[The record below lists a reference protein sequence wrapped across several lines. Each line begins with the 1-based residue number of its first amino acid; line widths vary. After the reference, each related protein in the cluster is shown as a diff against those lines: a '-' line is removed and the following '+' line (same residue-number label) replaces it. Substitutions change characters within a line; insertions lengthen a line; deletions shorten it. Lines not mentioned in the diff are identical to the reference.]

1 MAYGT
6 ENIQVLEGL
15 DAVRMRPGMYIG
27 STGSRGLHH
36 MLWEIV
42 DNAVDEAM
50 AGYAHHIEVTLHEDG
65 SASVFD
71 DGRGLPVDTHPTL
84 GVSGVEVI
92 YTRLHA
98 GGKFNNDL
106 YSYSGGLHGVGAS
119 VVNALSAWL
128 LVDVYRDFRHYRMR
142 FESTYDPL
150 LKKVIAGR
158 PAAPLKAM
166 GNTKLRGTL
175 VRFMPDERVF
185 ETNVFNGEAVARRLR
200 ELAYLNR
207 GLSITFTDERAS
219 APVQAV
225 ADAADELD
233 EGEETAA
240 QSTADAPAETH
251 AGTQTFHFDGGI
263 VDYVKYLN
271 ADKTPLFEEP
281 IYLEGMKDD
290 IIFRVAIQYT
300 DSYTENVFSYVNNIP
315 TGEGGSHETG
325 FRTAY
330 TKVMNDC
337 ARRLGALKDKDA
349 NLSGDDFREGMTAV
363 MLAMVKNPQ
372 FEGQT
377 KGKLGNTEVRPAVEA
392 ILTQQLNAWLD
403 DLKHA
408 ELAQQLVEKAV
419 RAAHVR
425 DAARKARD
433 VARTKSALE
442 AAPLVGKLSSC
453 TGRKP
458 EQNELFIVEGDSA
471 GGSAK
476 QGRDRRFQA
485 ILPLRGKPLNAE
497 KKRLDQVLS
506 NEEFR
511 SVITA
516 LGTNIDESF
525 SLRGLKYHK
534 VIILSDADQDG
545 AHIRAILLTFFYR
558 YMREL
563 ITEGHVYIGM
573 PPLYRVARGSRVEYA
588 YDDNELKTL
597 TKGAKNYTI
606 QRYKGLG
613 EMNPEQLW
621 STTMDPAS
629 RKLLQVT
636 IEDAAQVERRVTVL
650 MGDKVEPRREYISQY
665 ANFSRQDSFTEL
677 SNTLKARDDRA

>member
-1 MAYGT
+1 MTNHYDAR
-6 ENIQVLEGL
+6 NIQVLEGL

-42 DNAVDEAM
+42 DNSIDEAM
-50 AGYAHHIEVTLHEDG
+50 AGFATRVDVTLGRDG
-65 SASVFD
+65 SVTVQD
-71 DGRGLPVDTHPTL
+71 NGRGMPVDIHPTM

-92 YTRLHA
+92 YTKLHA
-98 GGKFNNDL
+98 GGKFNSEN
-106 YSYSGGLHGVGAS
+106 YAYSGGLHGVGAS
-119 VVNALSAWL
+119 VVNALSRWVE
-128 LVDVYRDFRHYRMR
+128 VDVCRDFQHWHIR
-142 FESTYDPL
+142 FESAWDEKE
-150 LKKVIAGR
+150 KKIVAGR
-158 PAAPLKAM
+158 ATGPLTLV
-166 GNTKLRGTL
+166 GNTKERGSR
-175 VRFMPDERVF
+175 VRFLPDDRVF
-185 ETNVFNGEAVARRLR
+185 ETVTFNGETVARRLR

-207 GLSITFTDERAS
+207 GLTITFLDER
-219 APVQAV
+219 
-225 ADAADELD
+225 
-233 EGEETAA
+233 ETAA
-240 QSTADAPAETH
+240 AAAEEEDKRPAGREIYR
-251 AGTQTFHFDGGI
+251 FDGGL
-263 VDYVKYLN
+263 VDYVRYLN
-271 ADKTPLFEEP
+271 ADKTPLHEEP
-281 IYLEGMKDD
+281 IYLAGQREDV
-290 IIFRVAIQYT
+290 IFRVAIQYT

-315 TGEGGSHETG
+315 TAEGGTHETG
-325 FRTAY
+325 FKAAY
-330 TKVMNDC
+330 TKVMNDF
-337 ARRLGALKDKDA
+337 ARRLGALRDKDA

-377 KGKLGNTEVRPAVEA
+377 KGKLGNTEVRPLVEA
-392 ILTQQLNAWLD
+392 ILTQQLTAYFE
-403 DLKHA
+403 DLKHQ
-408 ELAQQLVEKAV
+408 ELAQQIIEKAV
-419 RAAHVR
+419 RAARVR
-425 DAARKARD
+425 EAARKARD

-497 KKRLDQVLS
+497 KKRLDQVLG

-511 SVITA
+511 SIITA
-516 LGTNIDESF
+516 LGTNIDENF
-525 SLRGLKYHK
+525 SLAGLKYNK

-558 YMREL
+558 YMKEL

-573 PPLYRVARGSRVEYA
+573 PPLYKVQRGNKVQYA
-588 YDDNELKTL
+588 YDDAELRKLTRGQ
-597 TKGAKNYTI
+597 TKGYTL

-621 STTMDPAS
+621 QTTMDPEQ
-629 RKLLQVT
+629 RKLMRVS
-636 IEDAAQVERRVTVL
+636 IEDAAQAERLVTIL
-650 MGDKVEPRREYISQY
+650 MGDKVEPRRQYISQH
-665 ANFSRQDSFTEL
+665 ANFNREDRFEALGGGAGEGRESR
-677 SNTLKARDDRA
+677 